1 MCETRLAYRPLP
13 GPRSPQVEVGT
24 KVKQLLQAGNTDVVM
39 ENVRCGTHQVI
50 KIPRRKLSSL
60 LHMMCKVWFL
70 GQLFFMVGLEV
81 VQSVTG
87 NCISSESAFPGEP
100 LE

>member
-1 MCETRLAYRPLP
+1 MQDAFGLQTPARTPKSSGGSQDQSETAAPGRKYRH
-13 GPRSPQVEVGT
+13 
-24 KVKQLLQAGNTDVVM
+24 VVM